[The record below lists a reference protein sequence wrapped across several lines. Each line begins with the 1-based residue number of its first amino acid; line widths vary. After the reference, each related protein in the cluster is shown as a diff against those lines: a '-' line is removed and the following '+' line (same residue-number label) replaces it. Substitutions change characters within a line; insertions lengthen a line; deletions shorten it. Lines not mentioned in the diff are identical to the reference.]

1 MKRMNKILS
10 SPVTLFVGILAGF
23 LIAFFAKP
31 LVPILRPFSTVYLN
45 LLKMCVIP
53 IVSTAVAVNLRRLVG
68 HKTQG
73 IMLRWILIVICGL
86 LAAAAVGTGVSFLCR
101 AWATPSADAIQ
112 QLTNTEDSADAITF
126 YTVSY
131 YEPEISQEVTEN
143 SFSMA
148 EFLTDTVPTNIF
160 ESLTNNNMMQIIF
173 FFVVVGVLLGI
184 LPAEETDVITAGLEG
199 IYQMFCHF
207 VKDILL
213 FLPFGMCA
221 MLAVQF
227 AECDLVQMM
236 GVVGKFILLQW
247 GVMLLLTLIA
257 FCIIQV
263 RTGLSVKEHLK
274 AIRKTFFVAFGTSSC
289 IASISVA
296 MEDSVD
302 RLGLDEEVT
311 KAILPI
317 GITTFQYG
325 VIASGAI
332 AAVYGTSIYPV
343 DVTVQ
348 TIIVILIGAIAF
360 SLSIIGAPGVVAVSM
375 LSIILTPLGIPSE
388 TIVLIY
394 LATIPFFDPIAVFSS
409 VYSNIAVTALVVPGK
424 GKKEK
429 NEVSE

>member
-1 MKRMNKILS
+1 MNKVLS
-10 SPVTLFVGILAGF
+10 SPITLFAGIIAGF
-23 LIAFFAKP
+23 LIAFFVKP
-31 LVPILRPFSTVYLN
+31 LVPVLKPFATIYLN

-68 HKTQG
+68 HRTQG
-73 IMLRWILIVICGL
+73 IMLRWITVVICGMVL
-86 LAAAAVGTGVSFLCR
+86 SAAIGTAVSFLCR
-101 AWATPSADAIQ
+101 DWAAPSTEAIR
-112 QLTNTEDSADAITF
+112 QLTHSQGEEDSITF

-131 YEPEISQEVTEN
+131 YEPETVEVTEN
-143 SFSMA
+143 SFSMT
-148 EFLTDTVPTNIF
+148 EFLTDTVPGNIF
-160 ESLTNNNMMQIIF
+160 EALSNNNMIQIIF
-173 FFVVVGVLLGI
+173 FFVVVGILLGI
-184 LPAEETDVITAGLEG
+184 LPEEETGVITAGLEG
-199 IYQMFCHF
+199 IYRMFCRF
-207 VKDILL
+207 VQDILL
-213 FLPFGMCA
+213 LLPFGMCA

-227 AECDLVQMM
+227 SECDIVQMM
-236 GVVGKFILLQW
+236 EVVGKFIVLQW
-247 GVMLLLTLIA
+247 GVMILLALLAFLIV
-257 FCIIQV
+257 QLK
-263 RTGLSVKEHLK
+263 TGLPVREHLM
-274 AIRKTFFVAFGTSSC
+274 AIKKTFFVACGTSSC

-348 TIIVILIGAIAF
+348 TILIILVGAITF

-394 LATIPFFDPIAVFSS
+394 LATIPFFDPLAVFSS
-409 VYSNIAVTALVVPGK
+409 VYSNIAVAAIVSPGK
-424 GKKEK
+424 GKTAEY
-429 NEVSE
+429 EVSE

>member
-1 MKRMNKILS
+1 MNKILS
-10 SPVTLFVGILAGF
+10 SPITLLAGIVSGF

-31 LVPILRPFSTVYLN
+31 LVPFLKPFSTIYLN

-53 IVSTAVAVNLRRLVG
+53 IVTTAVAVNLRRLVC
-68 HKTQG
+68 HKTPG
-73 IMLRWILIVICGL
+73 VMLRFLVAVICAL
-86 LAAAAVGTGVSFLCR
+86 LVSAALGTGVSFLCR
-101 AWATPSADAIQ
+101 SWAAPSARAIQ
-112 QLTNTEDSADAITF
+112 QLTHAEDASDDIKF

-131 YEPEISQEVTEN
+131 YGTDTEEDTAGG

-148 EFLTDTVPTNIF
+148 EFLTDTVPSNIF
-160 ESLTNNNMMQIIF
+160 EALSSNNMMQIIF
-173 FFVVVGVLLGI
+173 FFVIVGVLLGI
-184 LPAEETDVITAGLEG
+184 LPAEETEVITAGLEA
-199 IYQMFCHF
+199 IYQMFCRL
-207 VKDILL
+207 VKDILIL
-213 FLPFGMCA
+213 LPFGMCA

-227 AECDLVQMM
+227 AECDILQMM
-236 GVVGKFILLQW
+236 SVVGKFIILQW
-247 GVMLLLTLIA
+247 GVMLLLTVVS
-257 FCIIQV
+257 FCVIQLK
-263 RTGLSVKEHLK
+263 TGIPVKEHLK
-274 AIRKTFFVAFGTSSC
+274 AIRRTFFVAFGTSSC

-302 RLGLDEEVT
+302 KLGLDEEIT

-343 DVTVQ
+343 DITAQ

-360 SLSIIGAPGVVAVSM
+360 SLSIIGTPGVVAVSM

-409 VYSNIAVTALVVPGK
+409 VYSNIAVTTLVVPGK
-424 GKKEK
+424 GKVLK
-429 NEVSE
+429 NEIQK

>member
-1 MKRMNKILS
+1 MNKILS
-10 SPVTLFVGILAGF
+10 SPVTLLAGIVSGF

-31 LVPILRPFSTVYLN
+31 LVPFLKPFSTIYLN

-53 IVSTAVAVNLRRLVG
+53 IVTTAVAVNLRRLVCHRTPG
-68 HKTQG
+68 V
-73 IMLRWILIVICGL
+73 MFRFLVVVACAL
-86 LAAAAVGTGVSFLCR
+86 LVSAALGTGVSFLCR
-101 AWATPSADAIQ
+101 SWAAPSARAIR
-112 QLTNTEDSADAITF
+112 QLTHEEDASDDIRF

-131 YEPEISQEVTEN
+131 YGTETEETEAG

-148 EFLTDTVPTNIF
+148 EFLTDTVPSNIF
-160 ESLTNNNMMQIIF
+160 EALSSNNMMQIIF
-173 FFVVVGVLLGI
+173 FFVIVGVLLGI
-184 LPAEETDVITAGLEG
+184 LPAEETEVITAGLEG
-199 IYQMFCHF
+199 IYQMFCRL
-207 VKDILL
+207 VKDILIL
-213 FLPFGMCA
+213 LPFGMCA

-227 AECDLVQMM
+227 AECDILQMM
-236 GVVGKFILLQW
+236 SVVGKFIILQW
-247 GVMLLLTLIA
+247 GVMLLLA
-257 FCIIQV
+257 AVSFCVIQLK
-263 RTGLSVKEHLK
+263 TGITVKEHLK
-274 AIRKTFFVAFGTSSC
+274 AIRRTFFVAFGTSSC

-302 RLGLDEEVT
+302 KLGLDEEIT

-343 DVTVQ
+343 DITVQ
-348 TIIVILIGAIAF
+348 TIVIILIGAIAF
-360 SLSIIGAPGVVAVSM
+360 SLSIIGTPGVVAVSM

-409 VYSNIAVTALVVPGK
+409 VYSNIAVTTLVVPGK
-424 GKKEK
+424 GKGIRHEIQK
-429 NEVSE
+429 